1 MSTRRARL
9 DRADGALLRP
19 GSDMAWP
26 PTPEEF
32 GRLRETLAWV
42 AARSPYYRRV
52 FDAAG
57 VRPDTLASYDEFRRR
72 VPLTLKTNLVENQ
85 RAHPPF
91 GEFLAAPREQFASLH
106 TSPGP
111 IYIPRL
117 AEERGGTPVLVEAIA
132 AMGVRP
138 REVVHVT
145 LSYHIMP
152 GGLRLH
158 RAFEEYGCLVI
169 NGGTGASR
177 LQVEVARAWGATV
190 YAGTPSF
197 LANLGDTAREMGLDP
212 RRDLHYRVGFSTAEA
227 LTPALRRELEATFG
241 IELYDHCG
249 EAQIGPLAGE
259 CRLHDGMHLHAR
271 DLFCEFLDV
280 ESGEP
285 VEPGGTGELV
295 ATQLGPR
302 ALPLV
307 RYAPRD
313 VFHLLPGACACG
325 NPALR
330 LRFVGQAGAIRKIK
344 GVLVHPAPV
353 HRGDRRSQDEGVNAD
368 RRYYDPDVQTM
379 PLERLRRLQAERLA
393 RQLDRVWA
401 VPVPFFRRKLEAAGL
416 RRADLR
422 GLDDL
427 RLIPTTVKDELRR
440 SEEEHPPFG
449 DYRGA
454 PIEACVRLG

>member
-1 MSTRRARL
+1 MH
-9 DRADGALLRP
+9 
-19 GSDMAWP
+19 WP
-26 PTPEEF
+26 PTARDF
-32 GRLRETLAWV
+32 ARLRDTLAWV
-42 AARSPYYRRV
+42 AERSPYYRRA
-52 FDAAG
+52 FEAAG
-57 VRPDTLASYDEFRRR
+57 VRPADLHTYDDFRTR
-72 VPLTLKTNLVENQ
+72 VPRTEKTDLAANQ
-85 RAHPPF
+85 RARPPL
-91 GEFLAAPREQFASLH
+91 GEFLAVPRAEIASLQ

-145 LSYHIMP
+145 LSYHVMP

-177 LQVEVARAWGATV
+177 LQVQIAHDYAASV

-212 RRDLHYRVGFSTAEA
+212 RRDLRYRVGFSTAEA
-227 LTPALRRELEATFG
+227 LTPRLRHDLEESFG

-344 GVLVHPAPV
+344 GVLVHPAQV
-353 HRGDRRSQDEGVNAD
+353 HAVTSDFPELGRFQIVVERGARYDRA
-368 RRYYDPDVQTM
+368 
-379 PLERLRRLQAERLA
+379 RLRAGTVRAPAEPEALARALAERLKSTVLI
-393 RQLDRVWA
+393 QMDVEL
-401 VPVPFFRRKLEAAGL
+401 VPEADIPEAAAPPRFSEAIVD
-416 RRADLR
+416 RRTKA
-422 GLDDL
+422 
-427 RLIPTTVKDELRR
+427 
-440 SEEEHPPFG
+440 
-449 DYRGA
+449 
-454 PIEACVRLG
+454 